1 MEKLKL
7 TMIIIA
13 ITVICLMCFSCGN
26 TQNSKEEQKLKLE
39 REEELRL
46 EKGQDKFPEEKTGW
60 KLEEE
65 RETQSKEHEKDDLDW
80 IQGNWRYVA
89 RIYGVTVDTRISING
104 NNIVV
109 KYDGEVDYSGSYTI
123 EGNQLVYYYG
133 DGTAGYIVIDRV
145 NRRLMFDDTHAFQR
159 F

>member
-7 TMIIIA
+7 ARIIIA

-80 IQGNWRYVA
+80 LQGNWRYVSHM
-89 RIYGVTVDTRISING
+89 YGVTIDTRISING

-123 EGNQLVYYYG
+123 EGNHLVYYYD
-133 DGTAGYIVIDRV
+133 DGMSVSTPIDRV
-145 NRRLMFDDTHAFQR
+145 NHRLMVDDTHAFQR

>member
-1 MEKLKL
+1 
-7 TMIIIA
+7 
-13 ITVICLMCFSCGN
+13 MCFSCGN
-26 TQNSKEEQKLKLE
+26 IQNSKEEQKLKLE

-46 EKGQDKFPEEKTGW
+46 EKGQDELPKEDTGW
-60 KLEEE
+60 KLEDERKRESEPKRIAHEE
-65 RETQSKEHEKDDLDW
+65 DDLDW

-104 NNIVV
+104 NKIVTR
-109 KYDGEVDYSGSYTI
+109 YDGDVDYSGSYTI